1 MKENHVFIEEE
12 NIPEKSVIVEE
23 KLDGIGNVEDLLWL
37 VLKQQLMVESLPEIL
52 NNISQVYKC
61 PLCSK

>member
-23 KLDGIGNVEDLLWL
+23 KLDGIRNVEDLLWL